1 MQCECELKVPETT
14 PSATEMLRSPR
25 PRACAAL
32 HLRVQLDGAP
42 RNGHRTR
49 PVWARPLVAEGL
61 DILLGINDGGR
72 LLRKDVEGWG
82 VPAFKQEAAKIYTDV
97 GAALANADVKTLKKL
112 TTPSCFA
119 TMKASLRERPTGSA
133 TQWDVRSCIAKVV
146 QVRIGHHASN
156 PGRRFAQVTCEI
168 EASLVWSIFDRKGAI
183 VGGVGSKAQPFEEKG
198 VWWVFERCISQP
210 PEPPAWRLKEQIRA
224 PPPAPE

>member
-1 MQCECELKVPETT
+1 
-14 PSATEMLRSPR
+14 MLRSPR
-25 PRACAAL
+25 RALARLSTSASNSMA
-32 HLRVQLDGAP
+32 HLEMGTVLDRYGPDRSWLKGWTSFSAS
-42 RNGHRTR
+42 TMA
-49 PVWARPLVAEGL
+49 VVS
-61 DILLGINDGGR
+61 
-72 LLRKDVEGWG
+72 LRKDVEGWG

-97 GAALANADVKTLKKL
+97 GAALANADEKLLKKL

-119 TMKASLRERPTGSA
+119 TMKASLRERPNG
-133 TQWDVRSCIAKVV
+133 QRHEWDVRSCIAKVV